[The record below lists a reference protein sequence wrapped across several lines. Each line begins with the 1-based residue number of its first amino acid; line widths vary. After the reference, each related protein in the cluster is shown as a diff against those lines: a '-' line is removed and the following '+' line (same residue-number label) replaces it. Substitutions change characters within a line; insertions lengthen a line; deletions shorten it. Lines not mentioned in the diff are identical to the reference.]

1 MTAALVTL
9 TIAALGL
16 ALILAVEN
24 VMLRRELE
32 QAHRREMINA

>member
-16 ALILAVEN
+16 ALILAFEN
-24 VMLRRELE
+24 AMLRRELE
-32 QAHRREMINA
+32 QARRREMINA